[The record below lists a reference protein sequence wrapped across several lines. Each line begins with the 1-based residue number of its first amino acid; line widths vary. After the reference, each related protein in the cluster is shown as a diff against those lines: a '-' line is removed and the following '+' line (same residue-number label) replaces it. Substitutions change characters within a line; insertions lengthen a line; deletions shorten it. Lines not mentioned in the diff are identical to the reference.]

1 MEKNIKVLFAS
12 SECSP
17 FVKVGGLAD
26 VVGSL
31 PVELNKQGVD
41 ARVIIPLY
49 KKIKVK
55 YSDKLQFLGW
65 KMVHMGWRSL
75 YAGLFSLEVNGV
87 VFYFIDNEYY
97 FNFDQIYVDYVFD
110 IERYCFYQRAV
121 LDFMGDFMNFEPNVL
136 HCNDWQTGMMPMLL
150 DCHFKKNGYHTNVQT
165 VYTIHN
171 LKYQGVHSIDVV
183 REMLDLP
190 DDYLRE
196 DFCIKDKAINFMKA
210 GIVFSNSVTTV
221 SPTYA
226 YEIMTDYYGEG
237 LNYTLQKYAYKVS
250 GMHHLQYYM
259 GYMIVTPEIGYRE
272 QKAVQAWFVDRKV
285 IIQSN

>member
-87 VFYFIDNEYY
+87 VFYSTSTRSMLIMFSISSV
-97 FNFDQIYVDYVFD
+97 IAS
-110 IERYCFYQRAV
+110 IRERFWTSWA
-121 LDFMGDFMNFEPNVL
+121 
-136 HCNDWQTGMMPMLL
+136 T
-150 DCHFKKNGYHTNVQT
+150 
-165 VYTIHN
+165 
-171 LKYQGVHSIDVV
+171 S
-183 REMLDLP
+183 
-190 DDYLRE
+190 
-196 DFCIKDKAINFMKA
+196 
-210 GIVFSNSVTTV
+210 
-221 SPTYA
+221 
-226 YEIMTDYYGEG
+226 
-237 LNYTLQKYAYKVS
+237 
-250 GMHHLQYYM
+250 
-259 GYMIVTPEIGYRE
+259 
-272 QKAVQAWFVDRKV
+272 
-285 IIQSN
+285 

>member
-110 IERYCFYQRAV
+110 IERYCFYQ
-121 LDFMGDFMNFEPNVL
+121 
-136 HCNDWQTGMMPMLL
+136 
-150 DCHFKKNGYHTNVQT
+150 
-165 VYTIHN
+165 
-171 LKYQGVHSIDVV
+171 
-183 REMLDLP
+183 
-190 DDYLRE
+190 
-196 DFCIKDKAINFMKA
+196 
-210 GIVFSNSVTTV
+210 
-221 SPTYA
+221 
-226 YEIMTDYYGEG
+226 
-237 LNYTLQKYAYKVS
+237 
-250 GMHHLQYYM
+250 
-259 GYMIVTPEIGYRE
+259 
-272 QKAVQAWFVDRKV
+272 
-285 IIQSN
+285 